1 MVATIRALKSHG
13 GQALEDLAI
22 ENLTALEEGF
32 ANLKQH
38 MENIAKY
45 GLPAVVCM
53 NHFSTDT
60 ENETKLLKELCLKE
74 GYEVA
79 FCSAFRDGGE
89 GAVELAQKVLET
101 LNTKESHYKPI
112 YDVNSSITEKIE
124 TICKEIYRAD
134 KVEYTELALKQ
145 ISEYERLGYDKT
157 PICIAKTPQSFS
169 DDPSVLN
176 TPRGFTITIREIRL
190 SAGANFLVPLTGAIM
205 TMPGLPKVPAAVK
218 MEDQE
223 I

>member
-13 GQALEDLAI
+13 GQALEDLAN
-22 ENLTALEEGF
+22 ENLEALKVGF

-38 MENIAKY
+38 MENISKY

-53 NHFSTDT
+53 NHFNTDT
-60 ENETKLLKELCLKE
+60 ENETKLLKELCLNE

-79 FCSAFRDGGE
+79 FCSAFRDGGI
-89 GAVELAQKVLET
+89 GAVELAKKVLET
-101 LNTKESHYKPI
+101 LNTKESHYEPI
-112 YDVNSSITEKIE
+112 YDVNDTISNKINK
-124 TICKEIYRAD
+124 ICKEIYRAD
-134 KVEYTELALKQ
+134 DVKYTPFALEQ
-145 ISEYERLGYDKT
+145 IKEYERLGYDKT

-190 SAGANFLVPLTGAIM
+190 SAGANFLVPLTGSIM
-205 TMPGLPKVPAAVK
+205 TMPGLPKIPAAVK